1 MAIPHQEKILHNL
14 AEFLT
19 SEQVSVN
26 ETIKELH
33 GRDESYHAMQLPDIV
48 VFPETAE
55 QVSKIMKLSQQ
66 YAIPIVP
73 FGLGS
78 SLEGHVIPEQGGITV
93 DFSLMNKVLHVDAED
108 FLVTVQPGVTRTQLN
123 KELKKHG
130 LFFSVDPGADAT
142 LGGMAATNAS
152 GTTSVKYGVMRDQVR
167 DLEVVMADGTI
178 IHTGNKAAK
187 SSSGLH
193 LNGLFVGS
201 EGTLGC
207 FTEMTL
213 KVYGIPEF
221 VTAARA
227 SFPSVKD
234 AVEAVVSIL
243 QAGIPIARV
252 ELVDEQSMRQ
262 VNEYNDTAYLEKPTL
277 FLEFHGNEAGLKQDV
292 EFMEEIVQGHACEEI
307 AFETDTAARNQLWE
321 ARHTLAYA
329 YIHGYPGK
337 KMMVTDVCLPIS
349 ELANAVGHARENL
362 EALGLPGGIVGHVG
376 DGNFHALIMMNMEDP
391 DEVARAQEFNGR
403 IVEYA
408 LERGGTCTGEHG
420 VGLGKQKY
428 QQQEHGAALEVMEKI
443 KRALDP
449 NNLLNPG
456 KNIKVETK
464 ETIK

>member
-1 MAIPHQEKILHNL
+1 MAIPHQEKILYNL

-19 SEQVSVN
+19 SEQISVN
-26 ETIKELH
+26 KTIKELH
-33 GRDESYHAMQLPDIV
+33 GKDESYHAMQLPDIV

-93 DFSLMNKVLHVDAED
+93 DFSLMNKVLNVDAED

-123 KELKKHG
+123 KELKKYG

-252 ELVDEQSMRQ
+252 ELVDEQSMTE
-262 VNEYNDTAYLEKPTL
+262 VNKYNDTAYLEKPTL

-292 EFMEEIVQGHACEEI
+292 EFMEEIVEGHACKEI

-329 YIHGYPGK
+329 YIHGFPGK

-349 ELANAVGHARENL
+349 ELAGAVGHARENL
-362 EALGLPGGIVGHVG
+362 QALGLPGGIVGHVG

-443 KRALDP
+443 KWALDP

-456 KNIKVETK
+456 KNITVEIK
-464 ETIK
+464 ETVK

>member
-1 MAIPHQEKILHNL
+1 MAILHQEKILQNL

-19 SEQVSVN
+19 SEQISVN

-33 GRDESYHAMQLPDIV
+33 GKDESYHAMQLPDIV

-55 QVSKIMKLSQQ
+55 QVSSIMKLSQQ

-130 LFFSVDPGADAT
+130 LFFTVDPGADAT

-221 VTAARA
+221 ITAARA
-227 SFPSVKD
+227 SFPSVKY

-252 ELVDEQSMRQ
+252 ELVDEQSMTQ
-262 VNEYNDTAYLEKPTL
+262 VNDYNDTAYLEKPTL

-292 EFMEEIVQGHACEEI
+292 EFMEDIVQGHACEEI

-349 ELANAVGHARENL
+349 ELAGAVGHARENL
-362 EALGLPGGIVGHVG
+362 QALGLPGGIVGHVG

-391 DEVARAQEFNGR
+391 EEVARAQEFNGR

>member
-19 SEQVSVN
+19 SEQISVN
-26 ETIKELH
+26 KTIKELH
-33 GRDESYHAMQLPDIV
+33 GKDESYHAMQLPDIV

-93 DFSLMNKVLHVDAED
+93 DFSLMNKVLNVDAED

-123 KELKKHG
+123 KELKKYG

-252 ELVDEQSMRQ
+252 ELVDEQSMTE
-262 VNEYNDTAYLEKPTL
+262 VNKYNDTAYLEKPTL

-292 EFMEEIVQGHACEEI
+292 EFMEEIVEGHACEEI

-329 YIHGYPGK
+329 YIHGFPGK

-349 ELANAVGHARENL
+349 ELAGAVGHARENL
-362 EALGLPGGIVGHVG
+362 QALGLPGGIVGHVG

-443 KRALDP
+443 KWALDP

-456 KNIKVETK
+456 KNITVEIK